1 VDNFSRL
8 LLAWRGW
15 GVLGAALEALPAK
28 PHAWPGVF
36 RRGALEIQLEGQI
49 ASACAHLLFLNHEVI
64 DS

>member
-28 PHAWPGVF
+28 PHAWSRSPSVAELQKSYQ
-36 RRGALEIQLEGQI
+36 RAK
-49 ASACAHLLFLNHEVI
+49 
-64 DS
+64 